1 MKTEGLSNT
10 AATMPHS
17 AKELD
22 SGTLDEQEELDL
34 GTLHEQKVLDSGCIR
49 SSYNCNLMDWARE

>member
-22 SGTLDEQEELDL
+22 SGTLDEQKELDL
-34 GTLHEQKVLDSGCIR
+34 ETLHEQKRTGFRMYSVFLQLQLNG
-49 SSYNCNLMDWARE
+49 LG